1 MLSLQLGK
9 LMVVLAE
16 EKRYSELHTGSSKH
30 LTDSDMY
37 HFGSL
42 FFFFSFNKSHAHFLI
57 SVSAWEKETE
67 IWMNSPNDYRRL
79 NA

>member
-9 LMVVLAE
+9 LMVVLAA

-42 FFFFSFNKSHAHFLI
+42 FFFSFNKSHAHFLI

-67 IWMNSPNDYRRL
+67 IRINSPNDYPRL